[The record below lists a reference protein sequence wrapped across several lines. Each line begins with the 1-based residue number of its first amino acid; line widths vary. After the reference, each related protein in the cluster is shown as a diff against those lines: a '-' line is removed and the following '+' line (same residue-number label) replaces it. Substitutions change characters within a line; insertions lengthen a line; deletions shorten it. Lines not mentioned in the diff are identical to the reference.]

1 MKYELKVEADTMD
14 ELLGLFNNLKDRPIN
29 ELPKPHKVTLEVG
42 DEPAEKAEQL
52 ADEAAEAVDEV
63 PKAPIFTLADVQKKF
78 KEKGAHGNKA
88 HMREILQHYG
98 AAKVSALKPEDYP
111 AVMAELEL
119 VEA

>member
-1 MKYELKVEADTMD
+1 MKYELKIEADTMD

-42 DEPAEKAEQL
+42 DEPAEKAEQP
-52 ADEAAEAVDEV
+52 ADDE

>member
-29 ELPKPHKVTLEVG
+29 ELPKPLIVTLEFG
-42 DEPAEKAEQL
+42 DEPTEQP
-52 ADEAAEAVDEV
+52 ANEEAEAVDEV

>member
-42 DEPAEKAEQL
+42 DEATEEQPKKS
-52 ADEAAEAVDEV
+52 EEV
-63 PKAPIFTLADVQKKF
+63 NEITEEPKAPIFTLADVQKKF